1 MPADK
6 IKTREPLSIP
16 LIHSTALEAINRD
29 GLEALSMR
37 SLAKALN
44 VDPMAIYHHIPNK
57 AALLSGIYEGVIAEL
72 FDAPNLETSW
82 QDQLKHLLRRFRS
95 LATRS
100 PNIFPGLIAS
110 THTSPGMARAID
122 TILGILLEAGLPAKT
137 TVQTGDTVFAFITG
151 FVLLELNHKTLNH
164 NTVNTNEPSHELA
177 EELPLANIA
186 RLREELRTNQ
196 FSDSFEFG
204 LNFLISG
211 IEVNLSLEPTKK
223 RKPRKSQA

>member
-1 MPADK
+1 MAS
-6 IKTREPLSIP
+6 KTREPLSIQ
-16 LIHSTALEAINRD
+16 LIQETALELINRD

-57 AALLSGIYEGVIAEL
+57 AALLSGIYEGVITEL
-72 FDAPNLETSW
+72 FADPSLETSW
-82 QDQLKHLLRRFRS
+82 QGQLKFLMRRFRS

-122 TILGILLEAGLPAKT
+122 AILGILLEAGLPATT
-137 TVQTGDTVFAFITG
+137 TVQTGDSVFAFITG
-151 FVLLELNHKTLNH
+151 FVLLELNHNALNA
-164 NTVNTNEPSHELA
+164 NESAHQLA
-177 EELPLANIA
+177 EALPLANIA
-186 RLREELRTNQ
+186 RLREELRSNQ

-204 LNFLISG
+204 LQFLISG
-211 IEVNLSLEPTKK
+211 IEAKLLLESTSK

>member
-1 MPADK
+1 MAAKP
-6 IKTREPLSIP
+6 REPLSIS
-16 LIHSTALEAINRD
+16 LIHETALELINRD

-57 AALLSGIYEGVIAEL
+57 AALLSGIYEGVITEL
-72 FDAPNLETSW
+72 FAEPNLETSW
-82 QDQLKHLLRRFRS
+82 QAQLKHLMRRFRA
-95 LATRS
+95 LATRN

-137 TVQTGDTVFAFITG
+137 TVQTGDAVFAFITG
-151 FVLLELNHKTLNH
+151 FVLLELNHNA
-164 NTVNTNEPSHELA
+164 VNPSESPHELA
-177 EELPLANIA
+177 EALPLANIA
-186 RLREELRTNQ
+186 RLREELQTNQ

-204 LNFLISG
+204 LQFLIAG
-211 IEVNLSLEPTKK
+211 IEANLQSQPGK
-223 RKPRKSQA
+223 RKRSSSRVN

>member
-1 MPADK
+1 MTAR
-6 IKTREPLSIP
+6 TREPLSIP
-16 LIHSTALEAINRD
+16 LIHETALETINRD

-72 FDAPNLETSW
+72 FAEPSLETSW
-82 QDQLKHLLRRFRS
+82 QAQLKHLMRRFRA

-122 TILGILLEAGLPAKT
+122 AILGILLEAGLSAKI
-137 TVQTGDTVFAFITG
+137 TVQTGDTAFAFITG
-151 FVLLELNHKTLNH
+151 FVLLELNHNALNA
-164 NTVNTNEPSHELA
+164 NESAHELA
-177 EELPLANIA
+177 ETLPLANIA
-186 RLREELRTNQ
+186 RLREELRSNQ

-204 LNFLISG
+204 LQFLIAG
-211 IEVNLSLEPTKK
+211 IEANLLLESAPK

>member
-1 MPADK
+1 MPAAK
-6 IKTREPLSIP
+6 AKTREPLSIQS
-16 LIHSTALEAINRD
+16 IQETALEIINRD

-37 SLAKALN
+37 SLAKTLN

-72 FDAPNLETSW
+72 FAEPSLETAW
-82 QDQLKHLLRRFRS
+82 QDQLKFLMRRFRS

-122 TILGILLEAGLPAKT
+122 TILGILLEAGLPSKII
-137 TVQTGDTVFAFITG
+137 VQTGDAVFAFVTG
-151 FVLLELNHKTLNH
+151 FVLLELNHNGANPNASAH
-164 NTVNTNEPSHELA
+164 DLA
-177 EELPLANIA
+177 KALPLENIA

-204 LNFLISG
+204 LQFLISG
-211 IEVNLSLEPTKK
+211 IEANLLLESTSK